1 MLPEVS
7 NDHKEWL
14 TSELTLRQ
22 WRSYIKKNRE
32 RTYHVVCNSDSEWA
46 GRAGMYLD

>member
-14 TSELTLRQ
+14 TSGLTPWQ
-22 WRSYIKKNRE
+22 WRSYIKNRE
-32 RTYHVVCNSDSEWA
+32 RTYHVVRYTDSKRTGA
-46 GRAGMYLD
+46 AGMYLD